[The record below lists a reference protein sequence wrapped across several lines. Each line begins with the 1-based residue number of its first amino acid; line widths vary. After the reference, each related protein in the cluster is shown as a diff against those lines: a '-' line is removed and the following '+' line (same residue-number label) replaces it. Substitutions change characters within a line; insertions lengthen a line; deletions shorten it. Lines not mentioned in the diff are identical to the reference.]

1 MILACSITAT
11 RMSVGLHLPLHSHI
25 FPNPIVHP
33 IKSTAKSTS
42 NPYVKW
48 LNPIQIHS
56 NHDFCCWTSKSPRF
70 PPILRPSGAFLA
82 PHQLRLHLQLLPGC
96 SQNATGDAGGHLDT
110 EPKGQEIHGNLKGFN
125 GDLYMFIYVYIC
137 LYMFIYV
144 YICLYMFICL
154 YMVIYVYMF
163 VYVYIYVYIYIC
175 VCVFIYVFIYMF
187 IYMFI

>member
-125 GDLYMFIYVYIC
+125 GDLYMFVYMFIYVYIC

-144 YICLYMFICL
+144 YICLYVFIWLYMFICL
-154 YMVIYVYMF
+154 YMFIY
-163 VYVYIYVYIYIC
+163 ICLYIYIC
-175 VCVFIYVFIYMF
+175 VCVCVYICVYIYMF
-187 IYMFI
+187 I